1 MENSVEQKLAAL
13 TVPVVVSTPDGMEP
27 QQRAIATPRRN
38 QDQTGPRLTA
48 ASNDQEAVA
57 TWLAKYRDNKHT
69 LDSYRREAERLL
81 MWAQWIGR
89 DLPGLMV
96 EDVLAYKAFLID
108 PQPVAQWCLQTE
120 PRLLPDGK
128 DNPLWRQ
135 VRRVPRELESG
146 EPNPAWRP
154 FVSGLSAAAAKQST
168 TILFGLFEH
177 LAAIGYLHANP
188 LRAAS
193 KRATRTKKRGQE
205 RYFDDAAWSEIL
217 NWVERMPK
225 EEPRDV
231 AHYWRTR
238 FLFRLL
244 YLTGLR
250 RFELAQART
259 SHLRFQRGQWWLDVL
274 GKGSV
279 EDSVPLPMDAIE
291 AIKEY
296 RESTGRPALPPIG
309 TDEPLLMD
317 VTGAG
322 RPLGDRAIYAVVK
335 EVCRRTAA
343 YVGVENPELA
353 KQIQAGSTHWLRHT
367 AATHQIEAGV
377 DPLIVQANLRHAS
390 FSTTEIYIHKGRDKQ
405 HAETEKHVVECEI
418 QK

>member
-1 MENSVEQKLAAL
+1 MPNNQTLPAPIDDADQEIILVHQ
-13 TVPVVVSTPDGMEP
+13 
-27 QQRAIATPRRN
+27 RN
-38 QDQTGPRLTA
+38 QVQDGPRLTA
-48 ASNDQEAVA
+48 ATNDHEAVA
-57 TWLAKYRDNKHT
+57 TWLAKYVDNRNT

-81 MWAQWIGR
+81 MWSNWIGR

-96 EDVLAYKAFLID
+96 EDVLMYKAFLRD
-108 PQPVAQWCLQTE
+108 PQPVEQWCLQIE

-128 DNPLWRQ
+128 ENPLWRQ
-135 VRRVPRELESG
+135 VRRVPRLLERG

-154 FVSGLSAAAAKQST
+154 FVSGLSPAAAKLSI

-188 LRAAS
+188 LRAAN
-193 KRATRTKKRGQE
+193 KRTRKTTKRGQE
-205 RYFDDAAWSEIL
+205 RYFDDAAWSALMGWIEG
-217 NWVERMPK
+217 MPK
-225 EEPRDV
+225 EEPRDA

-250 RFELAQART
+250 RFELAKAST
-259 SHLRFQRGQWWLDVL
+259 SHLRFQRGQWWLDVI
-274 GKGSV
+274 GKGGL
-279 EDSVPLPMDAIE
+279 EDAVPLPVDAIE

-296 RESTGRPALPPIG
+296 RESTGRPALPQIG
-309 TDEPLLMD
+309 TDDPLLMD

-322 RPLGDRAIYAVVK
+322 RPLGDRAIYAIVK

-343 YVGVENPELA
+343 YVEVENPELA
-353 KQIQAGSTHWLRHT
+353 KQIRAGSTHWLRHT

-390 FSTTEIYIHKGRDKQ
+390 FGTTEIYIHKGRDRQ
-405 HAETEKHVVECEI
+405 HAETEKHTAREE
-418 QK
+418 KPG